1 MSSCR
6 GGQCLYQVNY
16 GDGSYTL
23 GDFATES
30 VSFGNSGSVKN
41 VAIGCGHNNE
51 GLFVGAAGLLGLGGG
66 PLSLTNQLKATS
78 FSYCLV
84 NRNSA
89 GSSTLDFNSVQLGG
103 DSVTAPLLKNW
114 KINTFYYGGLSGLSV
129 GG

>member
-6 GGQCLYQVNY
+6 SGQCLYQVNY
-16 GDGSYTL
+16 GDGSYTF

-41 VAIGCGHNNE
+41 VALGCGHDNE

-84 NRNSA
+84 NSDSA
-89 GSSTLDFNSVQLGG
+89 G
-103 DSVTAPLLKNW
+103 
-114 KINTFYYGGLSGLSV
+114 
-129 GG
+129 